1 MAGILVVDDSPT
13 KAHKMV
19 NTFVRVGHQVLT
31 AMTASDGVKVA
42 SKDQETDKV
51 WGERQGASCY
61 LIKPVDVRTLISTVS
76 GLLE

>member
-1 MAGILVVDDSPT
+1 
-13 KAHKMV
+13 
-19 NTFVRVGHQVLT
+19 LT